1 MTADSNGLLCDRDNS
16 LLVIVDIQTRL
27 TAAMPAKV
35 LARLQR
41 YTTLLLKAA
50 VPLKIPVY
58 VTEQYPHGLGR
69 LEGEIEKL
77 LPEDARRY
85 EKTSFS
91 CVGADNFLADLQSSG
106 RKQVLLTGMETH
118 VCIIQT
124 AIDLLNLGYQ
134 VIVVSEAVCSRHR
147 ESYETALQRMRH
159 AGAVVTNSESVVF
172 EWLRDARNEHFKTL
186 QTLVK

>member
-1 MTADSNGLLCDRDNS
+1 MAAAVLCERDNS
-16 LLVIVDIQTRL
+16 ILVIVDIQPRL

-50 VPLKIPVY
+50 TTLNIPVY
-58 VTEQYPHGLGR
+58 VTEQYPRGLGR
-69 LEGEIEKL
+69 LENELEKL
-77 LPEDARRY
+77 LPVDARRY
-85 EKTSFS
+85 EKTAFS
-91 CVGADNFLADLQSSG
+91 CTGAENFKTDLQASG
-106 RKQVLLTGMETH
+106 RNQVLLTGMETH
-118 VCIIQT
+118 VCILQS

-147 ESYETALQRMRH
+147 ESYETALQRMRQ

-172 EWLRDARNEHFKTL
+172 EWLRDAKDEHFKTL
-186 QTLVK
+186 QSLLK